1 MNTDTIDNA
10 DAADKG
16 DWVKTV
22 DLGYLE
28 LR

>member
-1 MNTDTIDNA
+1 MNTDTTDNA

-16 DWVKTV
+16 DWVKAV